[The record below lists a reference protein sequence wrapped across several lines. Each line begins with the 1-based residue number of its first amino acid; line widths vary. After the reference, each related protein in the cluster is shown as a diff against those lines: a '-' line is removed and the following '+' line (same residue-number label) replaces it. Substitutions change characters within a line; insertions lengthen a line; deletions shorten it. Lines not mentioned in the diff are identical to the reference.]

1 MLQTKPY
8 VFWFV
13 TGSQGLYGEDVLSKV
28 EDNAKEM
35 VAGLDQDDALS
46 YKIIFKAVV
55 TTPEAIRR
63 VCLEANSD
71 DHCAGIITWMHT
83 FSPAKMWISG
93 LTQLRKPLLHFHTQF
108 NVDIPW
114 DSIDMDFMNLNQAA
128 HGDREFGFIG
138 ARLGIARKIIAGHW
152 KDVKVRSRIGSW
164 MRTAAGFTESQTMKI
179 ARFGDNMR
187 YVAVTEGD
195 KVEGQIRFGWS
206 VNGYPAGDL
215 AERVQ
220 DVTDG
225 QVKELMD
232 EYTEL
237 YDFTENGQR
246 EGTERDAIREQARIE
261 IALKAFLQESG
272 YSAFVTSFQDLHGL
286 KQLPGLAAQ
295 RLMAAGYG
303 FGAEGDWKTAAL
315 VRIMKIMAENKG
327 TSFMEDYTYHMQEGN
342 QLVLGSHMLEIC
354 PTVSV
359 SKPKIEVHP
368 LFVGGKADPAR
379 LTFNGNSG
387 KAINATVV
395 DLGDRFRL
403 IVNEVTA
410 VKNEKEMPNLPV
422 ARVLWKPEPS
432 LSDAA
437 EAWILAG
444 GAHHFGF
451 SFHVTSEQMADWA
464 KMAGIE
470 CIIINQTSTMTSLEN
485 EIRWN
490 DLYYRLNHK
499 Y

>member
-1 MLQTKPY
+1 MLKNKPY
-8 VFWFV
+8 TFWFV
-13 TGSQGLYGEDVLSKV
+13 AGSQGLYGDDILSLV
-28 EDNAKEM
+28 ERNAKEM
-35 VAGLDQDDALS
+35 VSNLDNDTVLPYSLQ
-46 YKIIFKAVV
+46 FKAVV
-55 TTPEAIRR
+55 TTPDAIRR

-71 DHCAGIITWMHT
+71 DSCAGIITWMHT

-114 DSIDMDFMNLNQAA
+114 DTIDMDFMNLNQAA

-138 ARLGIARKIIAGHW
+138 ARLGITRKIIAGHW
-152 KDVKVRSRIGSW
+152 QDVKVRGRIGSW
-164 MRTAAGFTESQTMKI
+164 MRTAAAYTESQTMKI

-220 DVTDG
+220 DVTDA
-225 QVKELMD
+225 QAKELMD

-237 YDFTENGQR
+237 YDFTDGGRIEGAER
-246 EGTERDAIREQARIE
+246 EAIREQARIE
-261 IALKAFLQESG
+261 LGLKAFLEEGG

-303 FGAEGDWKTAAL
+303 FGGEGDWKTAAL
-315 VRIMKIMAENKG
+315 VRLMKIMAENKG

-342 QLVLGSHMLEIC
+342 QLVLGAHMLEIC
-354 PTVSV
+354 PTLAAD
-359 SKPKIEVHP
+359 KPKIEVHP

-379 LTFNGNSG
+379 LIFNGASG
-387 KAINATVV
+387 KGINATVV
-395 DLGDRFRL
+395 DMGDRFRL
-403 IVNEVTA
+403 IVNEVNA
-410 VKNEKEMPNLPV
+410 VENKNVMPNLPV
-422 ARVLWKPEPS
+422 ARILWKPEPS
-432 LSDAA
+432 LTSAA

-451 SFHVTSEQMADWA
+451 SYHVTSEQMSDWA

-470 CIIINQTSTMTSLEN
+470 CVVIKSDTTMTSLEN
-485 EIRWN
+485 ELRWN

-499 Y
+499 